1 MKICLILILS
11 LLLGGCSLR
20 PIKSEIEIVTSPVA
34 KIIIDD
40 KEMGTT
46 ASTYKN
52 DSLKPEEINLKLV
65 PENENLVAWSG
76 KVKLNNLVA
85 TVVSRN
91 FGVEEKYA
99 SGYVM
104 YMEEI
109 GKKEEPALIVNS
121 KPAEAAVAID
131 GQIKGLT
138 PNKIEKVV
146 EGDRGL
152 VVSFP
157 GYESQTIFVKMR
169 KGYQVVMDVQL
180 ALKKYEETDDV
191 NEEDLPMAEVK
202 KVEIKETG
210 TGWLRAR
217 SEPSLSGVEVAKV
230 DVGKQYELL
239 DKNEADWYEI
249 KIDEETN
256 GWISAEYAL
265 IVEVGEPKIE
275 ETGQ

>member
-91 FGVEEKYA
+91 FGVEEKYT

>member
-1 MKICLILILS
+1 MKMSLILILS

-20 PIKSEIEIVTSPVA
+20 PIKTEIEIITSPVA

-40 KEMGTT
+40 IEMGTT

-52 DSLKPEEINLKLV
+52 NSLKPAEINLKLV
-65 PENENLVAWSG
+65 PEDEKLVAWSG
-76 KVKLNNLVA
+76 KIKLNNLVA

-91 FGVEEKYA
+91 FGVEEKYS

-109 GKKEEPALIVNS
+109 GKKEEPTLIVNS

-138 PNKIEKVV
+138 PNKIERVK
-146 EGDRGL
+146 EGDRGV

-180 ALKKYEETDDV
+180 ALKKYDEPEEV
-191 NEEDLPMAEVK
+191 NQEDLPTIEVE

-217 SEPSLSGVEVAKV
+217 NEASLAGIEIAKL
-230 DVGKQYELL
+230 DVGSTYELL
-239 DKNEADWYEI
+239 DKSQADWYEI

-265 IVEVGEPKIE
+265 IIEAKELKI
-275 ETGQ
+275 GGIDQ

>member
-1 MKICLILILS
+1 MKMHLILILS

-20 PIKSEIEIVTSPVA
+20 PIKTEIEIVTSPVA

-46 ASTYKN
+46 ASIYKN
-52 DSLKPEEINLKLV
+52 DSLKPGEISLKLV
-65 PENENLVAWSG
+65 PEDKKLMAWSG

-121 KPAEAAVAID
+121 KPADAAVAID

-138 PNKIEKVV
+138 PNKIEQVV
-146 EGDRGL
+146 EGDRGV

-157 GYESQTIFVKMR
+157 GYESQTIFAKMR

-180 ALKKYEETDDV
+180 ALKKYDEAEEV
-191 NEEDLPMAEVK
+191 SQEDLPLIEVE

-217 SEPSLSGVEVAKV
+217 SEASLSGVEVAKL
-230 DVGKQYELL
+230 DVGSTYELL
-239 DKNEADWYEI
+239 DKSQTDWYEV
-249 KIDEETN
+249 KIDGDIN
-256 GWISAEYAL
+256 GWISAEYAS
-265 IVEVGEPKIE
+265 IIGVEGPKIE
-275 ETGQ
+275 EIGQ

>member
-1 MKICLILILS
+1 MKMRLVLILS

-20 PIKSEIEIVTSPVA
+20 PIKTEIEIVTSPVA

-52 DSLKPEEINLKLV
+52 DGLKPGEISLKLV
-65 PENENLVAWSG
+65 PEDENLMTWSG

-85 TVVSRN
+85 TVVSKN
-91 FGVEEKYA
+91 FGVEEKYS

-121 KPAEAAVAID
+121 KPADAAVAID

-138 PNKIEKVV
+138 PNKIEQVV
-146 EGDRGL
+146 EGDRGV

-180 ALKKYEETDDV
+180 ALKKYDEAEEV
-191 NEEDLPMAEVK
+191 SQEDLPLIEVE

-217 SEPSLSGVEVAKV
+217 SEASLSGVEVAKL
-230 DVGKQYELL
+230 DVGSTYELL
-239 DKNEADWYEI
+239 NKSQTDWYEV
-249 KIDEETN
+249 KIDGDIN
-256 GWISAEYAL
+256 GWISAEYAS
-265 IVEVGEPKIE
+265 IIGVEGPKIE
-275 ETGQ
+275 EIGQ